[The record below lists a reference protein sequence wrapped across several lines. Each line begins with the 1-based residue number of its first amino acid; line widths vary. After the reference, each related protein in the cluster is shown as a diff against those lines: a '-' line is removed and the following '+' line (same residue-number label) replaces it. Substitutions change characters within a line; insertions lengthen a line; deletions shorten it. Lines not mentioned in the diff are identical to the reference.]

1 MADTV
6 RSWVLFV
13 FCFCFYL
20 SAIIKQS
27 LSSIKVEHLYVLNEE
42 ECRMRLYFLL
52 KRNVLESVA
61 MFTDS
66 NRNAL
71 HFIIINPGYK
81 TRQPKFKSLIS
92 GEMQW

>member
-6 RSWVLFV
+6 RSGF
-13 FCFCFYL
+13 FFNL
-20 SAIIKQS
+20 SVIIKQS

-42 ECRMRLYFLL
+42 KCRMRLYFLL
-52 KRNVLESVA
+52 KINVLENA
-61 MFTDS
+61 GMFTDS
-66 NRNAL
+66 KSNAL
-71 HFIIINPGYK
+71 HFIIIK